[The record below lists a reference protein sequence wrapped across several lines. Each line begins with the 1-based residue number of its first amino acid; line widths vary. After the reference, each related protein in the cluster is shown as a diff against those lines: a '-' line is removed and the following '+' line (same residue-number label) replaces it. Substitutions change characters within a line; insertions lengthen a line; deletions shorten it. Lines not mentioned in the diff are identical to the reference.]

1 MTRLKFVVSWYFWL
15 AVDLGS
21 ALAQGSWSLG
31 DGCIHGSTLP
41 NLRNFTTEQ
50 RGTTVLCVR
59 KLDKAGLLTYTCMH
73 RTEQIFCKC
82 MMSMNLLQV
91 VIMADGQVTRGNEIV
106 KPNVTKVR
114 RLNDS
119 VISGFAGTLPL

>member
-1 MTRLKFVVSWYFWL
+1 MKLTFSPTGPWQ
-15 AVDLGS
+15 G
-21 ALAQGSWSLG
+21 ALLVG
-31 DGCIHGSTLP
+31 DRQHQNSILN

-59 KLDKAGLLTYTCMH
+59 KLDKVGSACINCDAATSACFACSQSRG
-73 RTEQIFCKC
+73 I
-82 MMSMNLLQV
+82 QV

-119 VISGFAGTLPL
+119 VISGFAGGVLKGSCK